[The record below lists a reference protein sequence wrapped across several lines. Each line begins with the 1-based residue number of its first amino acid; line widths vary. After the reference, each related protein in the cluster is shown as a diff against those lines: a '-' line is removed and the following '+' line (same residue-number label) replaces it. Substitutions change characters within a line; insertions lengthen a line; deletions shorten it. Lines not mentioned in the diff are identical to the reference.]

1 MMVVFFFNL
10 ARLHVTQ
17 LRRLPRYLKI
27 LASVMDCSEAVAD
40 LHILC
45 LVQYE
50 SSPSVT

>member
-1 MMVVFFFNL
+1 MTKSTRCFGAEL
-10 ARLHVTQ
+10 
-17 LRRLPRYLKI
+17 RYLKI
-27 LASVMDCSEAVAD
+27 LASVMDCSEAIAD